1 VTYLQERRQA
11 HGDTEDGCSDAE
23 TGGDVPR
30 KPPNGRGTATVAV
43 SVAEVAALAILAV
56 ERWPEVER
64 VHGTRLAE
72 RLI

>member
-1 VTYLQERRQA
+1 MATPKTAAATPRPVVTFN
-11 HGDTEDGCSDAE
+11 GDL
-23 TGGDVPR
+23 R
-30 KPPNGRGTATVAV
+30 NGRGTATVAV